1 MKLINYDY
9 GFTPADPTSGTYYR
23 GKIQMTL
30 DEFNVAMKYLLRA
43 KIGASY
49 EHDSVRERL
58 TLDLARPASVKGN
71 GFHVAIRVPA
81 TEKLVSHYNLP
92 RYKRQNYFIHV
103 TPN

>member
-30 DEFNVAMKYLLRA
+30 DEYREAVKYLKRA
-43 KIGASY
+43 HFDHKFTLA
-49 EHDSVRERL
+49 EDLKRTASVR
-58 TLDLARPASVKGN
+58 GN
-71 GFHVAIRVPA
+71 GFHVCVRVSA
-81 TEKLVSHYNLP
+81 TEKLVKRYNLP